1 MPLASGGVGYDSL
14 ALCLELR
21 EVAEG
26 GASGLDLGRQ
36 GGERTQLVALRR
48 SSSVALTLT
57 KTRALAL
64 ALTLTVTLPL
74 TLARRQE
81 HESHS

>member
-1 MPLASGGVGYDSL
+1 MLGSGSGSRSELGLGLGSAYPTPSQVPLASGGVGYDSL

-36 GGERTQLVALRR
+36 GGERTTQLVALRR
-48 SSSVALTLT
+48 SSSFALTLT
-57 KTRALAL
+57 
-64 ALTLTVTLPL
+64 
-74 TLARRQE
+74 
-81 HESHS
+81 